1 MAVSQTING
10 WLRKIPAWPLYVLL
24 PLPGIVAFYQALTGG
39 LGPDPLLALEHMLG
53 QTALQLIILTLLITP
68 IRRWAGVSLL
78 KFRRAIGVVAFVYVV
93 AHFLTWTALD
103 QRFDWAAIWEE
114 IVERPYITIGMVG
127 FLAMIP
133 LAATSNNFSLRRLG
147 SMRWNKLHRL
157 AYLAA
162 AAGALHYLL
171 VVKAWPTEPIVY
183 ALIVALLLSFRAWWA
198 ANRKP
203 RGPRSPRS
211 RKPGGAADGRREA
224 SSA

>member
-10 WLRKIPAWPLYVLL
+10 WLRKVPAWPLYVLL
-24 PLPGIVAFYQALTGG
+24 PLPGIYTFYQALTGG
-39 LGPDPLLALEHMLG
+39 LGPDPLLALEHTLG
-53 QTALQLIILTLLITP
+53 ERALQLIILTLLITP

-78 KFRRAIGVVAFVYVV
+78 KFRRAIGVMAFVYVV
-93 AHFLTWTALD
+93 AHFLTWTVLD

-133 LAATSNNFSLRRLG
+133 LAATSNNLSLRKLG
-147 SMRWNKLHRL
+147 SMKWNKLHRL

-171 VVKAWPTEPIVY
+171 LVKAWPTEPIVY

-198 ANRKP
+198 ATRK
-203 RGPRSPRS
+203 RKGPRPPRS
-211 RKPGGAADGRREA
+211 RKPGGAAGGQEA